1 MMLSSNHNA
10 QMYNPH
16 HDQRAEGRYPNPQ
29 QNDQRGYQDQYDHYE
44 DGDELEGDDSMDRDP
59 YDQRYSSPQQPQ
71 QQQQQQQQRQ
81 QQYSS
86 PAGGGPPRGQSLQ
99 IDTTRSNGSAGGYGS
114 GYARAPGGGAAGLVG
129 DSRTGLGGADD
140 RMGDADESQDRGQLH
155 QPGGQ
160 AGQSALQEQQ
170 AQEANQQQQ
179 QQQQQVEE
187 DEEEYASSEGM
198 PDEDINFTLHYAL

>member
-1 MMLSSNHNA
+1 MMFSSNNNA

-16 HDQRAEGRYPNPQ
+16 HEQRAEGRYPNGQ

-44 DGDELEGDDSMDRDP
+44 DGDEVEGDDSMDRDP
-59 YDQRYSSPQQPQ
+59 YDQRYSSPQQP

-99 IDTTRSNGSAGGYGS
+99 IDTTRSNGSVGGYGS
-114 GYARAPGGGAAGLVG
+114 GYARAPGGGAPGIVD
-129 DSRTGLGGADD
+129 DSRTRREGPDD
-140 RMGDADESQDRGQLH
+140 RMGDADEGEGRDQL
-155 QPGGQ
+155 QQSGGQ

-170 AQEANQQQQ
+170 AQEAHQQQQ
-179 QQQQQVEE
+179 QQQAEE

>member
-1 MMLSSNHNA
+1 MMLSSNNNA
-10 QMYNPH
+10 RMYNPH
-16 HDQRAEGRYPNPQ
+16 LDQRADGRYPNAQ

-44 DGDELEGDDSMDRDP
+44 DGDEVEGDDSMDRDP

-71 QQQQQQQQRQ
+71 QHQQQQRP

-99 IDTTRSNGSAGGYGS
+99 IDTTRSNGSLGGYGS
-114 GYARAPGGGAAGLVG
+114 GYARAPGGSGAEAVG
-129 DSRTGLGGADD
+129 DSRTGLREPDD
-140 RMGDADESQDRGQLH
+140 RMGDADESRGGGQLH
-155 QPGGQ
+155 QQGGQ
-160 AGQSALQEQQ
+160 AGQTTLQEQQ
-170 AQEANQQQQ
+170 AQESNQQ